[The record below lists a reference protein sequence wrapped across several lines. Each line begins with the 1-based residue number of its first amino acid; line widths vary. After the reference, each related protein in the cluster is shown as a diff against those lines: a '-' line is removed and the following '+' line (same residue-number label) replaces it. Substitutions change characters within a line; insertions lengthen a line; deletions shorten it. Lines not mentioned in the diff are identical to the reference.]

1 MKASPNPLRAFCQL
15 LQSQRDCVLQPR
27 VARNELPWVT
37 VTVGKISNPNGVASF
52 DSRRAATPLGLCAI
66 GTHSQGSSFLATLGF
81 VPESRWDSP
90 KRRECNAGFAI
101 LLAVALV
108 ILDSSV
114 FAGPFAEQTAH
125 LDLPANFTA
134 IVQAGEPAL
143 PDLTAALTG
152 PRAGL
157 AAQALGQMR
166 LPSATPALLLLLK
179 SPDAEL
185 RAAAAWA
192 LGQCAGPETAPA
204 IAAPAIAAL
213 VSDPHPLARAAAVAA
228 LAQWPKFD
236 AAPAWRAGLAD
247 ADAAVRSAT
256 IHALRQGGRKDL
268 FSLLLPLLD
277 YHFEKPVAKPGA
289 DEKAKVEDIVVWR
302 EPANSVRLAAIQ
314 TLGAFKI
321 ADALPPLIDAL
332 ERETSFNRLAI
343 IAAIEGQG
351 ASAAKVCL
359 GRIVPITY
367 DADAIKNRLP
377 LLINNG
383 ALAVIAGRLGDD
395 RCVPWLLNTLKLPRA
410 SLGKDKDLTELYI
423 QSVELLGRYRDAAG
437 AEPLAQLLKE
447 SRIRQ
452 LSVNTEA
459 ALRAIG
465 RPAARP
471 LARHLDSW
479 QTAPLFLRLL
489 REPELRTHAARD
501 AIAKFL
507 SHESDAVRLEAT
519 ETLGLYLSQGIL
531 DEYDTPLLEGQFYD
545 PNREVRASCA
555 RWQAVLAKKSTGEV
569 KP

>member
-1 MKASPNPLRAFCQL
+1 M
-15 LQSQRDCVLQPR
+15 
-27 VARNELPWVT
+27 
-37 VTVGKISNPNGVASF
+37 
-52 DSRRAATPLGLCAI
+52 TPKPPDTSL
-66 GTHSQGSSFLATLGF
+66 
-81 VPESRWDSP
+81 
-90 KRRECNAGFAI
+90 FA
-101 LLAVALV
+101 AVAIFLHA
-108 ILDSSV
+108 SAV
-114 FAGPFAEQTAH
+114 FGGPFAVPTAGI
-125 LDLPANFTA
+125 DLPSNFTA

-157 AAQALGQMR
+157 AAQALGHMG
-166 LPSATPALLLLLK
+166 LASATPALLPLLK

-192 LGQCAGPETAPA
+192 LGQCAGPDIAPSV
-204 IAAPAIAAL
+204 AAL
-213 VSDPHPLARAAAVAA
+213 VSDPHPLVRAAVAHA

-236 AAPAWRAGLAD
+236 ATPAWRTALAD
-247 ADAAVRSAT
+247 SDPAVRSAV
-256 IHALRQGGRKDL
+256 IHALRQSGRKDL
-268 FSLLLPLLD
+268 FPLLLPLLD
-277 YHFEKPVAKPGA
+277 YRLEKPAEKPGVK
-289 DEKAKVEDIVVWR
+289 EKAVLEDVVVWR
-302 EPANSVRLAAIQ
+302 EPANSVRLATIQ
-314 TLGAFKI
+314 TLGEFKI

-383 ALAVIAGRLGDD
+383 TLAVIAGHLGDD

-410 SLGKDKDLTELYI
+410 SLGKDKDLTELFI
-423 QSVELLGRYRDAAG
+423 QSVELLGRYRDAAA

-479 QTAPLFLRLL
+479 QTAPHFLRLL

-555 RWQAVLAKKSTGEV
+555 RWQAALAKKSTGEV

>member
-1 MKASPNPLRAFCQL
+1 MKANFQAEPRPPRSAGFQTCCIADFQIGGASE
-15 LQSQRDCVLQPR
+15 LQ
-27 VARNELPWVT
+27 A
-37 VTVGKISNPNGVASF
+37 
-52 DSRRAATPLGLCAI
+52 RAASTTASGFGNPRYSRLGSLRY
-66 GTHSQGSSFLATLGF
+66 GVLL
-81 VPESRWDSP
+81 
-90 KRRECNAGFAI
+90 
-101 LLAVALV
+101 LLAIAVL
-108 ILDSSV
+108 LPSTLR
-114 FAGPFAEQTAH
+114 AGPFAAQTAT

-166 LPSATPALLLLLK
+166 LPSAAPALLPLLK

-204 IAAPAIAAL
+204 IAAL
-213 VSDPHPLARAAAVAA
+213 VSDPHPLVRAAAVAA
-228 LAQWPKFD
+228 LAHWPNFD
-236 AAPAWRAGLAD
+236 AFPSWRAGLAD
-247 ADAAVRSAT
+247 ADPDVRSAT
-256 IHALRQGGRKDL
+256 VHALRQSGRKEL
-268 FSLLLPLLD
+268 FPLLLPLLD
-277 YHFEKPVAKPGA
+277 YHFEKPVAKPGVE
-289 DEKAKVEDIVVWR
+289 EKAKVEDIVVWR
-302 EPANSVRLAAIQ
+302 EPSNSVRLAAIQ

-383 ALAVIAGRLGDD
+383 TLAVIAGRLGDD
-395 RCVPWLLNTLKLPRA
+395 RCVPWLLNTLKLPRT

-423 QSVELLGRYRDAAG
+423 QSVELLGRYRDAAA

-471 LARHLDSW
+471 LARHLDAW

-555 RWQAVLAKKSTGEV
+555 RWQAALAKKSGGEV

>member
-1 MKASPNPLRAFCQL
+1 MRL
-15 LQSQRDCVLQPR
+15 L
-27 VARNELPWVT
+27 VA
-37 VTVGKISNPNGVASF
+37 VASLV
-52 DSRRAATPLGLCAI
+52 AAPL
-66 GTHSQGSSFLATLGF
+66 H
-81 VPESRWDSP
+81 
-90 KRRECNAGFAI
+90 
-101 LLAVALV
+101 
-108 ILDSSV
+108 
-114 FAGPFAEQTAH
+114 AGPFAEQAAK

-157 AAQALGQMR
+157 AVQALGKMR
-166 LPSATPALLLLLK
+166 LKSAAPSLLPLVK

-192 LGQCAGPETAPA
+192 LGQCAGPDTAPTL
-204 IAAPAIAAL
+204 AAL
-213 VSDPHPLARAAAVAA
+213 IADTHPLVRAAAVHA
-228 LAQWPKFD
+228 LAQWPQFD
-236 AAPAWRAGLAD
+236 AAPAWRTALAD
-247 ADAAVRSAT
+247 ADPAVRSAAVT
-256 IHALRQGGRKDL
+256 ALRASRRTQL
-268 FSLLLPLLD
+268 FPLLLPLLD
-277 YHFEKPVAKPGA
+277 YHLEKPAEKPGA
-289 DEKAKVEDIVVWR
+289 EKKTVIEDIVVWR

-314 TLGAFKI
+314 TLGEFKI

-343 IAAIEGQG
+343 IAAIEAQG
-351 ASAAKVCL
+351 AGAAKVCL

-383 ALAVIAGRLGDD
+383 TLAVIAGRLGDD
-395 RCVPWLLNTLKLPRA
+395 RCVPWLRETLKLPRT

-423 QSVELLGRYRDAAG
+423 QSVELLGRFRDAAA
-437 AEPLAQLLKE
+437 AEPLAQILKE

-452 LSVNTEA
+452 LSANTET

-489 REPELRTHAARD
+489 REPDLRTHAARD

-531 DEYDTPLLEGQFYD
+531 DEYDTPLLEGQFHD

-555 RWQAVLAKKSTGEV
+555 RWQAALAKKSAGAAR
-569 KP
+569 P

>member
-1 MKASPNPLRAFCQL
+1 MKALPNPMRAF
-15 LQSQRDCVLQPR
+15 RR
-27 VARNELPWVT
+27 LP
-37 VTVGKISNPNGVASF
+37 
-52 DSRRAATPLGLCAI
+52 
-66 GTHSQGSSFLATLGF
+66 Q
-81 VPESRWDSP
+81 SRWDSAE
-90 KRRECNAGFAI
+90 RRERNAWFAI
-101 LLAVALV
+101 LLAIALI
-108 ILDSSV
+108 ILNSSV
-114 FAGPFAEQTAH
+114 FAGPFAEQIAK

-143 PDLTAALTG
+143 PDLTTALTG
-152 PRAGL
+152 PRAEL
-157 AAQALGQMR
+157 AAHALGQMR
-166 LPSATPALLLLLK
+166 LPSAAPALLPLLK

-204 IAAPAIAAL
+204 IAAL
-213 VSDPHPLARAAAVAA
+213 VSDPHPLVRAAAVSA

-256 IHALRQGGRKDL
+256 VHALRQSGRKDL

-277 YHFEKPVAKPGA
+277 YHFEKPVAKPGVE
-289 DEKAKVEDIVVWR
+289 EKAKCEDLVVWR
-302 EPANSVRLAAIQ
+302 EPSNSVRLAAIQ
-314 TLGAFKI
+314 TLGEFKV

-359 GRIVPITY
+359 GRIVPVAY
-367 DADAIKNRLP
+367 DPEAIKNRLP

-383 ALAVIAGRLGDD
+383 TLAVIAGRLGDD

-410 SLGKDKDLTELYI
+410 SLGKDKDLTELFI
-423 QSVELLGRYRDAAG
+423 HSVELLGRYRDGSA

-447 SRIRQ
+447 SRVRQ

-471 LARHLDSW
+471 LARHLDAW

-489 REPELRTHAARD
+489 REPALRTHAARD
-501 AIAKFL
+501 GIAKFL

-555 RWQAVLAKKSTGEV
+555 RWQAVLAKKSGGEV